1 MFANIYLNEI
11 DQYVK
16 NTLNAKYYFRY
27 MDDSI
32 LLIKTKEEAMEE
44 IQKLEQKVKTD
55 IALKK
60 IYEFSELKIIE
71 VPGAIQLVVTT
82 IVPKVMN

>member
-1 MFANIYLNEI
+1 
-11 DQYVK
+11 
-16 NTLNAKYYFRY
+16 
-27 MDDSI
+27 MDNSRQVIQTSKPYDYGMEKP
-32 LLIKTKEEAMEE
+32 LKTKEEAMEE

-60 IYEFSELKIIE
+60 IYEFSEVKIIE
-71 VPGAIQLVVTT
+71 GPGAIQLVVTT

>member
-1 MFANIYLNEI
+1 
-11 DQYVK
+11 
-16 NTLNAKYYFRY
+16 
-27 MDDSI
+27 
-32 LLIKTKEEAMEE
+32 MEE

-60 IYEFSELKIIE
+60 IYEFSEVKIIE
-71 VPGAIQLVVTT
+71 GPGAIQLVVTT